1 MGKLS
6 KSQADEL
13 KDAGILSDK
22 VVKSLQDNGAIS
34 EGRKANKRFMKTSD
48 GAWVSPQFYFEGV
61 SKHKYSKKMTELKEA
76 VEKVVNKFTTNI
88 KK

>member
-1 MGKLS
+1 MGKLTQ
-6 KSQADEL
+6 SQAEEL
-13 KDAGILSDK
+13 GKAGILSNK
-22 VVKSLQDNGAIS
+22 VIKGLKDNDAIS
-34 EGRKANKRFMKTSD
+34 EGRKNTKRYMKTSD

-76 VEKVVNKFTTNI
+76 IEKVINEFTTN